1 MHPEQLTE
9 KQPETTTPV
18 KPGNRPV
25 ICSII
30 LAMALTY
37 FLIMT
42 LMFFAALVYSKE
54 IIRATGHYYSPEDFD
69 ESGIVGFILA
79 GTFLFML
86 SSSGIVLMLLK
97 RRTGFYLFIAAVLAI
112 FITDLVLLD
121 FDWLRY
127 LILSGF
133 IFLLGILHF
142 SKKCYK

>member
-9 KQPETTTPV
+9 HQPETTTPV
-18 KPGNRPV
+18 KPAKRPV

-37 FLIMT
+37 FLILT
-42 LMFFAALVYSKE
+42 LLFLAALVYSKE
-54 IIRATGHYYSPEDFD
+54 IIRATGHYYSPQDFN
-69 ESGIVGFILA
+69 ENSIIGFIAA

-86 SSSGIVLMLLK
+86 ASAGIVLMLLK
-97 RRTGFYLFIAAVLAI
+97 KRLGFYLFTPAVLAI

-133 IFLLGILHF
+133 LFLLGILHF
-142 SKKCYK
+142 SRRCYK